1 MNLATLTTKR
11 FRHTDS
17 TLRGPNAYEGGKAKD
32 TAETFGAQTNPAY
45 STLDRNTRDDFKSQ
59 EDPGYATP
67 DIVRK
72 SPDVKANPFYGATPN
87 FMGKGYDDIQA
98 DPGYQTPDVK
108 RKEMNASGHSTFD
121 AQDSNSDIKRVEVNG
136 DLYAL
141 PNKGTVKVKLFR
153 LTAES
158 NDRTC
163 SLSSVDRVLL
173 QEETKIK
180 LSSFM
185 LDSCV

>member
-11 FRHTDS
+11 FKHTDS
-17 TLRGPNAYEGGKAKD
+17 TLRGPNAYEDGKTKD
-32 TAETFGAQTNPAY
+32 SAEMFGAQSNAAY
-45 STLDRNTRDDFKSQ
+45 STLDRNTRDDIKSQ
-59 EDPGYATP
+59 EDPGYEAP

-72 SPDVKANPFYGATPN
+72 IPDVKANPFYSATPN
-87 FMGKGYDDIQA
+87 SMGKGYDDTQA
-98 DPGYQTPDVK
+98 EPGYETPDVK
-108 RKEMNASGHSTFD
+108 RKEMNTPDHSTFESP
-121 AQDSNSDIKRVEVNG
+121 DSNSDIKRVEVNG

-141 PNKGTVKVKLFR
+141 PNKETVKVKLFR

-158 NDRTC
+158 NEGTC

-180 LSSFM
+180 LPSFM
-185 LDSCV
+185 LDSCL